1 MTGSPAE
8 GNFVPILRGLGGDG
22 EDHGRARARA
32 AAPSPARDRGTAHLL
47 CWAGMETLPLRLTP
61 GMDLRRELENAL
73 GARGARAAFVVCGIG
88 SLREARLRLAG
99 ATEAS
104 ELAGPLEILTLAGSI
119 AADGSHLHV
128 SVADGA
134 GNVSGGHAG
143 YGCVVR
149 TT

>member
-1 MTGSPAE
+1 
-8 GNFVPILRGLGGDG
+8 
-22 EDHGRARARA
+22 
-32 AAPSPARDRGTAHLL
+32 
-47 CWAGMETLPLRLTP
+47 
-61 GMDLRRELENAL
+61 MDLRRELENAL

-104 ELAGPLEILTLAGSI
+104 SLAGPLEILTLAGSI

-149 TT
+149 TTAEVLVVFLPEWSFSREPDPQTGHAELVIRSESPPR